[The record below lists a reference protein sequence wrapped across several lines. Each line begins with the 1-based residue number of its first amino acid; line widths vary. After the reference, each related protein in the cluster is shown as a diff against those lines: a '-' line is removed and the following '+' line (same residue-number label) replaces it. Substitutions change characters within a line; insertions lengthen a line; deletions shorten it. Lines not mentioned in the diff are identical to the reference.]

1 MNTVTAQTQKKRIKQ
16 TTKKQKANKQQAMQK
31 TCICIYLQ
39 KQIKKYQKKRRR
51 RSKPKNQINMC
62 IWPAKTKKTT
72 KQQDEDKILK
82 KDGYVAK
89 DWKILKRR
97 FSNLSVDII

>member
-1 MNTVTAQTQKKRIKQ
+1 MACKNKK
-16 TTKKQKANKQQAMQK
+16 NK
-31 TCICIYLQ
+31 
-39 KQIKKYQKKRRR
+39 
-51 RSKPKNQINMC
+51 
-62 IWPAKTKKTT
+62 T